1 MHDAGDNSHA
11 FMLEHSEDPQNE
23 RGSCIT
29 QSLGPL
35 VPWSLGRHMARRF
48 ILSTCVTLHT

>member
-11 FMLEHSEDPQNE
+11 FMLVQSEDLQNE

-29 QSLGPL
+29 QF
-35 VPWSLGRHMARRF
+35 LGRHMAR
-48 ILSTCVTLHT
+48 